1 LVFKL
6 LFDGSG
12 TFATTKLTTGLL
24 VRVTSMHASILIT
37 DDDRGFRETLRGVF
51 EPEGFHTLLAE
62 NGVEALD
69 IVRTND
75 IHLLLLDMHMPRMT
89 GLETLL
95 RVKQL
100 KSRLPCILLSA
111 EPDEQLVEQA
121 MRADAFS
128 FLTKPVSRR
137 AITGAVRLALAK
149 TYGWSAQPIDPLQ
162 EPDRDP
168 AESSRFDPRR
178 LFGGNDH

>member
-1 LVFKL
+1 
-6 LFDGSG
+6 
-12 TFATTKLTTGLL
+12 
-24 VRVTSMHASILIT
+24 MHASILIT

-128 FLTKPVSRR
+128 FLKKPVSRQT
-137 AITGAVRLALAK
+137 ITTAVRRALAK
-149 TYGWSAQPIDPLQ
+149 TYGWAQPSSDHEVGDQPQ
-162 EPDRDP
+162 SSEPTSP
-168 AESSRFDPRR
+168 RFDARCW
-178 LFGGNDH
+178 FGRHK